1 MLRNRV
7 MNTLLDLTLTREDN
21 LLKKFEEIHNYI
33 YANDGLSPQQVLEEF
48 IKVLFIKIYDE
59 NQPTPLFLITE
70 DEWNLHKTG
79 SIIVSLGLGCSILVQ
94 ISITTSGVKN
104 CP

>member
-1 MLRNRV
+1 

-21 LLKKFEEIHNYI
+21 LLKKFEEVHNYI

-48 IKVLFIKIYDE
+48 IKLLFIKIYDE
-59 NQPTPLFLITE
+59 NQPTSLFLITE

-79 SIIVSLGLGCSILVQ
+79 K
-94 ISITTSGVKN
+94 ITNTFLNRINELFLQTKKTTKIFLKKMKRYA
-104 CP
+104 